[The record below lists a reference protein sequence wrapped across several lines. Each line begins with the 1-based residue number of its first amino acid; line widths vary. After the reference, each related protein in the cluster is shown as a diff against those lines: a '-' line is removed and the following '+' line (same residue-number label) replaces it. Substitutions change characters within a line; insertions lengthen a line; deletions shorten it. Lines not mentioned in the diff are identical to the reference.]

1 MGKLFVPFRCN
12 RRNLERICAIFIWPG
27 VQVSIILFIQWA
39 KNLVLDYQ
47 QYNEHLVDCSFFSA
61 NTSVA
66 KVCYFWWCKS
76 LIIFSSSKEDSSRER
91 QHCCEERKLS
101 LAFSQLD
108 HLRLCF
114 KRGRG
119 LEIKL
124 IQRCHY
130 VTDNVGNPFTS
141 KLNDGFFTGSIFV
154 NNKS

>member
-1 MGKLFVPFRCN
+1 MQQKEFGANMCYLYLTWCASLNNTVYTMGKKSCSGLSTVLRAPSRVQLF
-12 RRNLERICAIFIWPG
+12 L
-27 VQVSIILFIQWA
+27 
-39 KNLVLDYQ
+39 
-47 QYNEHLVDCSFFSA
+47 SA

-66 KVCYFWWCKS
+66 KVCYFWWSKS
-76 LIIFSSSKEDSSRER
+76 LIIFSSSKEDSSVER

-101 LAFSQLD
+101 LVFSQLD